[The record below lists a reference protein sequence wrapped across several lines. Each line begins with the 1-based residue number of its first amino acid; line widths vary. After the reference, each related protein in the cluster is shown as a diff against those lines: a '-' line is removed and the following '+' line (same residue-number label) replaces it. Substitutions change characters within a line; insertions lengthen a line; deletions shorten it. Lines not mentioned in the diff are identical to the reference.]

1 MSRPA
6 VRDKAAS
13 RPWLVIRVERR
24 AEAGPGLLAVVLVL
38 SVLAG
43 FAAVGVLFAARGVN
57 PFYALWKIIGGSFF
71 SLFGLTETVTK
82 AIPLILIGAGLTL
95 AFRAKFWNIGAESQ
109 LLLGAI
115 ASTWVGLQ
123 WGARLPAMALI
134 PLMFLAGFLAGALW
148 GIIPAV
154 LKVRFG
160 VNEVISTLMLN
171 YVAAELLTLLIV
183 GPWKGSTQQ
192 GFPYTDDLQGAAVL
206 SLIGATRIHYP
217 TLIVA
222 VAAALILFV
231 LVYSTRFGYELRVVG
246 ENPEA
251 ARYAGINFLRVTL
264 ILMVFSG
271 GLAGL
276 AGVGEAAGVHHHLT
290 YPSVISAG
298 YGFTAIIVAWLAK
311 LNPAASILSAFFFAG
326 ILVGGD
332 AIQISLGLPA
342 ATVQVFNG
350 VLLFFLIM
358 GDYFLA
364 NRLRL
369 VRKAE
374 A

>member
-1 MSRPA
+1 MPA
-6 VRDKAAS
+6 AA
-13 RPWLVIRVERR
+13 LV
-24 AEAGPGLLAVVLVL
+24 
-38 SVLAG
+38 
-43 FAAVGVLFAARGVN
+43 
-57 PFYALWKIIGGSFF
+57 
-71 SLFGLTETVTK
+71 
-82 AIPLILIGAGLTL
+82 
-95 AFRAKFWNIGAESQ
+95 
-109 LLLGAI
+109 
-115 ASTWVGLQ
+115 
-123 WGARLPAMALI
+123 
-134 PLMFLAGFLAGALW
+134 PLMFLAAFVGGAVW

-183 GPWKGSTQQ
+183 GPWKGATQQ

-206 SLIGATRIHYP
+206 PLIGVTRIHYP

-222 VAAALILFV
+222 VAAALLLFV
-231 LVYSTRFGYELRVVG
+231 LVRSTRFGYELRVAG

-251 ARYAGINFLRVTL
+251 ARYAGIDFLRVTV
-264 ILMVFSG
+264 ILMVLSG

-276 AGVGEAAGVHHHLT
+276 AGAGEAAGVHHHLT

-358 GDYFLA
+358 GDYFLT
-364 NRLRL
+364 NRVRL
-369 VRKAE
+369 VRRGE

>member
-1 MSRPA
+1 VSGTATR
-6 VRDKAAS
+6 S
-13 RPWLVIRVERR
+13 SWIRVERR
-24 AEAGPGLLAVVLVL
+24 QAASRCLQAAVLVL
-38 SVLAG
+38 SVMAG
-43 FAAVGVLFAARGVN
+43 FVAVGVLFAARGVN
-57 PFYALWKIIGGSFF
+57 PLYALWKIVGGSFF
-71 SLFGLTETVTK
+71 SPYGLGETVTK
-82 AIPLILIGAGLTL
+82 AIPLILIGSGLTL
-95 AFRAKFWNIGAESQ
+95 AFRARFWNIGAESQ

-115 ASTWVGLQ
+115 FAGWVGLQ
-123 WGARLPAMALI
+123 WGGRLPAFALV
-134 PLMFLAGFLAGALW
+134 PLMFLAGFIGGALW

-171 YVAAELLTLLIV
+171 YVAAELLTLLVV
-183 GPWKGSTQQ
+183 GPWKGATQQ
-192 GFPYTDDLQGAAVL
+192 GFPYTDDLQGGAVL
-206 SLIGATRIHYP
+206 PLLGATRIHYP
-217 TLIVA
+217 TLAVA

-246 ENPEA
+246 ENPDA
-251 ARYAGINFLRVTL
+251 ARYAGISFMRTTVL
-264 ILMVFSG
+264 LMVVSG

-276 AGVGEAAGVHHHLT
+276 AGVGEVAGVHLHLT
-290 YPSVISAG
+290 YPQVLSAG

-311 LNPAASILSAFFFAG
+311 LNPAATIVSAFFFAG

-369 VRKAE
+369 ARRE
-374 A
+374 G